1 LIRIDAGRTV
11 ETDLPFPKADLSSSR
26 IGAIVTIKGP
36 GGSEYRGRLVKIDG
50 ESALV
55 RVFEELAMPAEPR
68 LCITLVQA
76 IPKKEKMA
84 FIVQKATE
92 LGVNRILPCL
102 SARSAVPGEG
112 GDQDKSHRWPDIARR
127 AMEQCRR
134 RVVPIVSPQSD
145 LAGAIESFSGVT
157 ALKLILYEKER
168 AGRLKDMAAAKEKP
182 DSIVIVCGPEGGFTD
197 REVAFATAKGF
208 DPVRLGGR
216 ILRCE
221 TAALAALS
229 IVQYEWG
236 DL

>member
-1 LIRIDAGRTV
+1 M
-11 ETDLPFPKADLSSSR
+11 ETDLSFPKASLSSSR
-26 IGAIVTIKGP
+26 IGAIVTIEGP
-36 GGSEYRGRLVKIDG
+36 GGSEYRGRLVRVDG
-50 ESALV
+50 DIAVV
-55 RVFEELAMPAEPR
+55 RVFEELTLPAESC
-68 LCITLVQA
+68 LGITLVQA
-76 IPKKEKMA
+76 IPKKEKMG

-102 SARSAVPGEG
+102 SARSAIPEEGE
-112 GDQDKSHRWPDIARR
+112 DQDKSHRWPHIARR

-134 RVVPIVSPQSD
+134 RAVPIVSPQSD
-145 LAGAIESFSGVT
+145 FAGAIESFSGVT

-168 AGRLKDMAAAKEKP
+168 AGRLKEIAATKKKP
-182 DSIVIVCGPEGGFTD
+182 DSVVIVCGPEGGFTGQ
-197 REVAFATAKGF
+197 EAAFAAAKGF
-208 DPVRLGGR
+208 NPVRLGGR